1 MHILH
6 IRLFM
11 KKEHFKTI
19 AIACLVI
26 FLFSIIY
33 LIISLNT
40 TSTDKLL
47 LKDIATIFALIVS
60 FIVGVISFVLSIVK
74 KEETKE

>member
-1 MHILH
+1 
-6 IRLFM
+6 M

-19 AIACLVI
+19 AIACLII
-26 FLFSIIY
+26 FLFSMIC

-60 FIVGVISFVLSIVK
+60 FIVGVVSFVLSIVK

>member
-1 MHILH
+1 
-6 IRLFM
+6 M

-19 AIACLVI
+19 AIACLFI
-26 FLFSIIY
+26 FLFSMIC

-60 FIVGVISFVLSIVK
+60 FVVGVISFVLSIV
-74 KEETKE
+74 

>member
-1 MHILH
+1 
-6 IRLFM
+6 M

-60 FIVGVISFVLSIVK
+60 FIVGVISFVLSIIK

>member
-1 MHILH
+1 
-6 IRLFM
+6 M

-47 LKDIATIFALIVS
+47 LKDIVTIFALIVS
-60 FIVGVISFVLSIVK
+60 FIVGIISFVLSIVK
-74 KEETKE
+74 KEEPKE

>member
-1 MHILH
+1 
-6 IRLFM
+6 M

-19 AIACLVI
+19 AIACLII
-26 FLFSIIY
+26 FLFSLIC

-60 FIVGVISFVLSIVK
+60 FVVGVISFVLSIVK
-74 KEETKE
+74 KEEPKE

>member
-1 MHILH
+1 
-6 IRLFM
+6 M

-60 FIVGVISFVLSIVK
+60 FIVGIISFDLSIVK

>member
-1 MHILH
+1 
-6 IRLFM
+6 M

-60 FIVGVISFVLSIVK
+60 FIVGVISFILSIVK

>member
-1 MHILH
+1 
-6 IRLFM
+6 M

-60 FIVGVISFVLSIVK
+60 FIVGVISFVISIIK

>member
-1 MHILH
+1 
-6 IRLFM
+6 M

-19 AIACLVI
+19 AIACLII
-26 FLFSIIY
+26 FLFSMIC

-60 FIVGVISFVLSIVK
+60 FIVGVVSFVLSIVK
-74 KEETKE
+74 KEEPKE

>member
-1 MHILH
+1 
-6 IRLFM
+6 M

-60 FIVGVISFVLSIVK
+60 FIVGIISFVLSIVK
-74 KEETKE
+74 KEEPKE

>member
-1 MHILH
+1 
-6 IRLFM
+6 M

-60 FIVGVISFVLSIVK
+60 YIVGVISFVLSIVK

>member
-1 MHILH
+1 
-6 IRLFM
+6 M

-19 AIACLVI
+19 TIACLII
-26 FLFSIIY
+26 FLFSMIC

-60 FIVGVISFVLSIVK
+60 FVVGVISFVLSIVK
-74 KEETKE
+74 KEEPKE

>member
-1 MHILH
+1 
-6 IRLFM
+6 M

-47 LKDIATIFALIVS
+47 LKDIVTIFALIVS
-60 FIVGVISFVLSIVK
+60 FIVGIISFVLSIVK

>member
-1 MHILH
+1 
-6 IRLFM
+6 M

-19 AIACLVI
+19 AIACLII
-26 FLFSIIY
+26 FLFSIIC

-60 FIVGVISFVLSIVK
+60 FIVGVVSFVLSIVK

>member
-1 MHILH
+1 
-6 IRLFM
+6 M

-47 LKDIATIFALIVS
+47 LKDIATIFALVVS
-60 FIVGVISFVLSIVK
+60 FIVGVISFVLSIIK

>member
-1 MHILH
+1 
-6 IRLFM
+6 M

-60 FIVGVISFVLSIVK
+60 FIVGVISFILSIIK

>member
-1 MHILH
+1 
-6 IRLFM
+6 M

-19 AIACLVI
+19 AIACLII
-26 FLFSIIY
+26 FLFSIIC

-60 FIVGVISFVLSIVK
+60 FVVGVVSFVLSIVK
-74 KEETKE
+74 KEEPKE

>member
-1 MHILH
+1 
-6 IRLFM
+6 M

-26 FLFSIIY
+26 FLFSIIC

-60 FIVGVISFVLSIVK
+60 FVVGVISFVLSIVK
-74 KEETKE
+74 KEEPKE

>member
-1 MHILH
+1 
-6 IRLFM
+6 M

-19 AIACLVI
+19 AIACLII
-26 FLFSIIY
+26 FLFSMIC

-60 FIVGVISFVLSIVK
+60 FVVGVISFVLSIVK
-74 KEETKE
+74 KEEPKE

>member
-1 MHILH
+1 
-6 IRLFM
+6 M

-19 AIACLVI
+19 AIACLII
-26 FLFSIIY
+26 FLFSMIC

-60 FIVGVISFVLSIVK
+60 FVVGVVSFVLSIVK
-74 KEETKE
+74 KEEPKE

>member
-1 MHILH
+1 
-6 IRLFM
+6 M

-19 AIACLVI
+19 AIACLII
-26 FLFSIIY
+26 FLFSMIC

-40 TSTDKLL
+40 TSADKLL

-60 FIVGVISFVLSIVK
+60 FVVGVISFVLSIVK
-74 KEETKE
+74 KEEPKE

>member
-1 MHILH
+1 
-6 IRLFM
+6 M

-19 AIACLVI
+19 AIACLII
-26 FLFSIIY
+26 FLFSIIC

-60 FIVGVISFVLSIVK
+60 FIVGVVSFVLSIVK
-74 KEETKE
+74 KEEPKE

>member
-1 MHILH
+1 
-6 IRLFM
+6 M

-19 AIACLVI
+19 AIACLII
-26 FLFSIIY
+26 FLFSIIC

-60 FIVGVISFVLSIVK
+60 FVVGVVSFVLSIVK

>member
-1 MHILH
+1 
-6 IRLFM
+6 M

-60 FIVGVISFVLSIVK
+60 FVVGVISFVLSIVK

>member
-1 MHILH
+1 
-6 IRLFM
+6 M

-19 AIACLVI
+19 AIACLII
-26 FLFSIIY
+26 FLFSMIC

-60 FIVGVISFVLSIVK
+60 FVVGVISFVLSIVK

>member
-1 MHILH
+1 
-6 IRLFM
+6 M

-19 AIACLVI
+19 TIACLII
-26 FLFSIIY
+26 FLFSLIC

-74 KEETKE
+74 KEEPKE

>member
-1 MHILH
+1 
-6 IRLFM
+6 M

-26 FLFSIIY
+26 FLFSLIC

-60 FIVGVISFVLSIVK
+60 FIVGVVSFVLSIVK

>member
-1 MHILH
+1 
-6 IRLFM
+6 M

-60 FIVGVISFVLSIVK
+60 FIVGIISFVLSIVK

>member
-1 MHILH
+1 
-6 IRLFM
+6 M

>member
-1 MHILH
+1 
-6 IRLFM
+6 M

-19 AIACLVI
+19 AIACLII
-26 FLFSIIY
+26 FLFSIIC

-47 LKDIATIFALIVS
+47 LKDIATIFALIIS
-60 FIVGVISFVLSIVK
+60 FIVGVVSFVLSIVK

>member
-1 MHILH
+1 
-6 IRLFM
+6 M

-60 FIVGVISFVLSIVK
+60 FIVSIYSNNL
-74 KEETKE
+74 